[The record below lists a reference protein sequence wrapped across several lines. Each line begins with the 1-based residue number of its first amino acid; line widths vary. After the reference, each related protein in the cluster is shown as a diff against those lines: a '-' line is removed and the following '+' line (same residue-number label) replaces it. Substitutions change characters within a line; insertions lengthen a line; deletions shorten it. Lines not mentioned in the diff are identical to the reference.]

1 MEAFAPPDAAQFI
14 FLRLASAPPTP
25 HQVAHVGGATGDG
38 RRGEKRVFP
47 LPAAAAPAGLAS
59 RTEESGERGGG
70 GWGAGGAGQQQEEE
84 EELFQT
90 PVEADGAHVAAAQ
103 GAVHVLFKEP
113 PVVLQHLRSLLVQG
127 VLRVGL
133 LGEGQG
139 AGLSHSSSWQGE
151 AELELTR
158 NRYWRP

>member
-1 MEAFAPPDAAQFI
+1 ME
-14 FLRLASAPPTP
+14 
-25 HQVAHVGGATGDG
+25 GG
-38 RRGEKRVFP
+38 E
-47 LPAAAAPAGLAS
+47 L
-59 RTEESGERGGG
+59 
-70 GWGAGGAGQQQEEE
+70 GGAGQQQEEE

-90 PVEADGAHVAAAQ
+90 PLKADGAHVAAAQ

-139 AGLSHSSSWQGE
+139 AGLSHSSSWQRE